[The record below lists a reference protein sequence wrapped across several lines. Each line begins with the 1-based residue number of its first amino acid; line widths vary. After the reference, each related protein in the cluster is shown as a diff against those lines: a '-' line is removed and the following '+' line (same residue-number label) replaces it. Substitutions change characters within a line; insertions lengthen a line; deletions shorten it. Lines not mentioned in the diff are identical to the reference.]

1 MSSFKYWLRRA
12 YYRYLLPSQH
22 EVVPSSK
29 RQLKL
34 IVKHLRYSTHSD
46 RNWVGCLR
54 EGVVDVKGFGGRPVP
69 IAHMGIEIG
78 NFSTQLFATT
88 ESCCQ
93 DYGRSSRGIH
103 VYLSLSSQVMLISYL
118 SKSNKASTYIE
129 IL

>member
-1 MSSFKYWLRRA
+1 MLRG
-12 YYRYLLPSQH
+12 L
-22 EVVPSSK
+22 
-29 RQLKL
+29 
-34 IVKHLRYSTHSD
+34 
-46 RNWVGCLR
+46 
-54 EGVVDVKGFGGRPVP
+54 GGRPVP